1 MDERIN
7 VYIALEM
14 SEKTQSATIPLIML
28 RPPEFDERMI
38 ALARTAR
45 GKATWNALSRSSSSA
60 SSLEHLGTI
69 LPRGRIVTCDED
81 RYYCGVARLCCHFCC
96 HLFQLPTKAPASR
109 F

>member
-60 SSLEHLGTI
+60 SSLEHWTI
-69 LPRGRIVTCDED
+69 LPRGRIVTC
-81 RYYCGVARLCCHFCC
+81 VSIL
-96 HLFQLPTKAPASR
+96 Q
-109 F
+109 